1 MEKYTNIADI
11 PKQLGLQRGDV
22 LLISSDVRRLV
33 FEAMSQGDSTDLNS
47 FLEGFMD
54 VVGTEGTILIP
65 TYNWDFC
72 KGKTF
77 DYRTTPCKTG
87 SLGKIALKRADFIR
101 TKHPIYS
108 FAVWGKDADR
118 LYRME
123 NTDSFGQDSPFAYL
137 KEKGAKNLFIDVTY
151 QNSFTY
157 VHYVEEWEG
166 NVPYRYCKDFT
177 AGYIDEQGME
187 SVRTYSM
194 FVRDLDRDVQVT
206 IDPME
211 SVFAED
217 QAVKQ
222 YTINDIPFRML
233 DLGKAYQLI
242 REDIVNNKSRR
253 LCSYIGQDE

>member
-1 MEKYTNIADI
+1 MGKYISIAEI
-11 PKQLGLQRGDV
+11 PKYLEIRQGEVV
-22 LLISSDVRRLV
+22 LVSSDLRRLLLTG
-33 FEAMSQGDSTDLNS
+33 MSQGDSTDLNG
-47 FLEGFMD
+47 FLEGLMD
-54 VVGTEGTILIP
+54 AVGAEGTILIP

-123 NTDSFGQDSPFAYL
+123 NKDSFGQDSPFAYL

-177 AGYIDEQGME
+177 AGYIDGQGEE

-194 FVRDLDRDVQVT
+194 FVRNLDKDVQVT
-206 IDPME
+206 INPME
-211 SVFAED
+211 SVFVEK
-217 QAVKQ
+217 QAVKR
-222 YTINDIPFRML
+222 YTINDVSFRML

-242 REDIVNNKSRR
+242 KEDIVSNKSRR

>member
-1 MEKYTNIADI
+1 M
-11 PKQLGLQRGDV
+11 V
-22 LLISSDVRRLV
+22 SSDVRRLLLTG
-33 FEAMSQGDSTDLNS
+33 MSQGDSMDLNV
-47 FLEGFMD
+47 FLEGLMD
-54 VVGTEGTILIP
+54 VIGTEGTILIP

-77 DYRTTPCKTG
+77 DYRTTSCKTG
-87 SLGKIALKRADFIR
+87 SLGKIALKRTDFIR

-108 FAVWGKDADR
+108 FAVWGRDADK

-137 KEKGAKNLFIDVTY
+137 KEMKAKNLFIDVTY

-166 NVPYRYCKDFT
+166 NVSYRYCKDFT
-177 AGYIDEQGME
+177 AGYVDARGEK

-194 FVRDLDRDVQVT
+194 FVRNLDKDVQVT
-206 IDPME
+206 INPME
-211 SVFAED
+211 SVFVEKG
-217 QAVKQ
+217 AVRQ
-222 YTINDIPFRML
+222 YTINDISFRML
-233 DLGKAYQLI
+233 DLEKAYQLI
-242 REDIVNNKSRR
+242 KEDIISNKSRR

>member
-47 FLEGFMD
+47 FLEEFMD